1 MDRAECNANAK
12 RGRFRFGIRS
22 LLLLTMVCAT
32 FIAWFSTRIQ
42 EVNQEIKIRESLSS
56 QGLHIEMI
64 PRDLRLT
71 EKVFNR
77 KLYPDHYLI
86 RCQKE
91 KLDLLSG
98 AGKLKHVEAFSISS
112 SPAQFKTCSL
122 DPISTLTH
130 LKTLWVH
137 VDESNDFEFL
147 RKLSRLEKVILQG
160 TNLKSLDVFENCREL
175 KFLNIW
181 NCDQLRD
188 VSQLSNF
195 ESLETLWI
203 DGPTIERYYE
213 NGGTCDGLHELRI
226 GNTSSKTLEK
236 INISATK
243 KIVFVIDYLEN
254 LEGIEKFSNCE
265 QIEFSGFVKDISAL
279 RNLANSKVKLVKFSK
294 TMWGAEDVSKMDRL
308 LNGISVIIYD
318 E

>member
-1 MDRAECNANAK
+1 MVK
-12 RGRFRFGIRS
+12 HFQS
-22 LLLLTMVCAT
+22 LTVGVDADFPIDLSALKKLT
-32 FIAWFSTRIQ
+32 
-42 EVNQEIKIRESLSS
+42 SL
-56 QGLHIEMI
+56 
-64 PRDLRLT
+64 
-71 EKVFNR
+71 
-77 KLYPDHYLI
+77 
-86 RCQKE
+86 
-91 KLDLLSG
+91 
-98 AGKLKHVEAFSISS
+98 EAFSIESS
-112 SPAQFKTCSL
+112 RSPAQYKTCSL

-130 LKTLWVH
+130 LKTLWVY

-147 RKLSRLEKVILQG
+147 RKLSRLESVILET
-160 TNLKSLDVFENCREL
+160 TNLKSLDPLENCREL
-175 KFLNIW
+175 KFLKIW
-181 NCDQLRD
+181 NCNQLHD

-226 GNTSSKTLEK
+226 LNTSSKTLEK
-236 INISATK
+236 IKISASK

-279 RNLANSKVKLVKFSK
+279 RNLANSKVKLVKFSRS
-294 TMWGAEDVSKMDRL
+294 MLPADVSKMDRL